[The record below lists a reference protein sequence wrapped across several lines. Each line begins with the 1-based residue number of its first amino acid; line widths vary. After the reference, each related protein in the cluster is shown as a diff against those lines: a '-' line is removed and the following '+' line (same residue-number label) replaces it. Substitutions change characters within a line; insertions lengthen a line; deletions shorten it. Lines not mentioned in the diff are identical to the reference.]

1 MNISITIN
9 IDDEQL
15 TPNEELNTTLSE
27 IVTSYIRQTLG
38 GKKVKKEKKL
48 KDLNAPKIAKRPWT
62 DDDETYAIDYI
73 NQRAGTMSTN
83 KIMKELGPQINR
95 SHSSLNGKVW
105 EWRKDGRLK

>member
-38 GKKVKKEKKL
+38 GKKV
-48 KDLNAPKIAKRPWT
+48 
-62 DDDETYAIDYI
+62 
-73 NQRAGTMSTN
+73 SN
-83 KIMKELGPQINR
+83 K
-95 SHSSLNGKVW
+95 S
-105 EWRKDGRLK
+105 RKGGSGQDRKSVV